1 MQFKQPVLD
10 TLAEN
15 FYASSYR
22 VPMGTTAANDTIAA
36 WINEQTGG
44 LLPDAANGITTQA
57 DTLLKLYN
65 TIYYKAGWMNCF
77 LEENTSADTF
87 TAADGT
93 EQACDFMH
101 RTVNGGSYRRG
112 EDYLAAQLAM
122 NDGGCMTFV
131 LPDEGVMPETLL
143 KREGFLTEI
152 TEQDDY
158 GKIHWSVPK
167 FDVSSTVELE
177 DALKALGIT
186 DAFDADRAD
195 LSPLTDDGAYVSNV
209 TQAARVKVDEQGVE
223 AAAYTEIGIAR
234 TALPPENLPVVEMNL
249 NRPFLF
255 VIWQGDV
262 PLFIGTVQTLEA

>member
-1 MQFKQPVLD
+1 
-10 TLAEN
+10 
-15 FYASSYR
+15 
-22 VPMGTTAANDTIAA
+22 
-36 WINEQTGG
+36 
-44 LLPDAANGITTQA
+44 
-57 DTLLKLYN
+57 
-65 TIYYKAGWMNCF
+65 MNCF

-122 NDGGCMTFV
+122 NDGSCMTFV
-131 LPDEGVMPETLL
+131 LPDEGVSPETLL
-143 KREGFLTEI
+143 KQEGFLTEI
-152 TEQDDY
+152 TERDDY
-158 GKIHWSVPK
+158 AKIHWSVPR
-167 FDVSSTVELE
+167 FDASSTVELE
-177 DALKALGIT
+177 DALQALGIT

-234 TALPPENLPVVEMNL
+234 NALPPENLPVVEMNL